1 MECIVQFSLTVE
13 GKLTTSAMSHTAQSG
28 REYVTF
34 TIVHQD
40 RYRDHT
46 GKWVNAKPMFFDI
59 VCFGELAS
67 HVRNLTRGTVVVI
80 EGGRLLGYIND
91 DELGGMKVEAR
102 NVSLSMRFGEAH
114 PGPAK
119 PPRRADLVTTA
130 DGERVTADTYPDVV
144 TDRELVQH

>member
-1 MECIVQFSLTVE
+1 MQFSLTVE
-13 GKLTTSAMSHTAQSG
+13 GRLTTSAMTNTTQSG
-28 REYVTF
+28 REFVTF

-40 RYRDHT
+40 QYRDHT
-46 GKWVNAKPMFFDI
+46 GKWVDAKPMFFDI
-59 VCFGELAS
+59 VCWGKLAG

-91 DELGGMKVEAR
+91 NELAGLKVEAR

-119 PPRRADLVTTA
+119 RTRRADLVTTA
-130 DGERVTADTYPDVV
+130 DGEQITADAYPDVV
-144 TDRELVQH
+144 TDRELVHR